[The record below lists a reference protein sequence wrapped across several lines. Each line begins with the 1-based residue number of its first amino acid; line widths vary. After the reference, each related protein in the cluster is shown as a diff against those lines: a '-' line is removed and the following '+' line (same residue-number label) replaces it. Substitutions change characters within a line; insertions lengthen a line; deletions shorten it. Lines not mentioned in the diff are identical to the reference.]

1 MIVIIH
7 NGKNALTVLNE
18 NLLSVNH
25 ILQPNETVSQTVLN
39 LAKAH
44 PNELLVWCHETF
56 KEHLNIEAFSS
67 IFHHKCI
74 FASFNPSH
82 IEYLPEQIGYIERSF
97 YLKINKEKTFAT
109 WLMSDLVGGIFSS
122 TFLKFEKIIN
132 TKSDFNYVLNSIAK
146 MANTE
151 GLFCYSE
158 PELLKRNIELPI
170 EQATT
175 RTLFQFVKQHYK
187 WVWTW
192 YLLLSYMLFE
202 KRFPFFPFL
211 SALFFS
217 QKQVSFNLEDI
228 NIKST
233 KKVVDHREIDVI
245 IPTIGRKQ
253 YLFDVLKDFTL
264 QTVLPKRIIIVEQN
278 PDPES
283 VSELDFL
290 NEEWPFQIIH
300 HFTHQAGVVNARNL
314 ALSEVK
320 SEWTFLGD
328 DDNRFQSDLIEK
340 LFDAIERYGVKVGIT
355 VYLQPKEVQTY
366 TKTAQ
371 TTIFGAGNAI
381 LKSELLNGVS
391 FNERYEFNY
400 GEDTDFGM
408 QLRRLGEDVIFFA
421 DIKITHLKAPI
432 GGYRTKVKQLW
443 DDDVIKPK
451 PSPTIQLL
459 YKNYFTNQQLLGY
472 KLLLVF
478 RNLKSRG
485 FKNPVAYIKMF
496 KRQWQRS
503 EYWCQQLI
511 KSSND

>member
-7 NGKNALTVLNE
+7 NNKKALAVLNQD
-18 NLLSVNH
+18 
-25 ILQPNETVSQTVLN
+25 LQSINYALQLNETLLQTVLN
-39 LAKAH
+39 LAKTH
-44 PNELLVWCHETF
+44 PYELLVWCHQVF
-56 KEHLNIEAFSS
+56 KDHLNIEAFSE
-67 IFHHKCI
+67 IFHHKCVL
-74 FASFNPSH
+74 ASFNPSH
-82 IEYLPEQIGYIERSF
+82 IEYLPKQIGYIERSF
-97 YLKINKEKTFAT
+97 YLKINKERTFAT
-109 WLMSDLVGGIFSS
+109 WLMSDSVGGIFSS
-122 TFLKFEKIIN
+122 TFLKFETIIN
-132 TKSDFNYVLNSIAK
+132 SKNDFNYVLNSIAR

-158 PELLKRNIELPI
+158 PKLLKKNIEFSI
-170 EQATT
+170 KQATT

-202 KRFPFFPFL
+202 KQFPFFPFL

-217 QKQVSFNLEDI
+217 QKQVHFNLGDI

-233 KKVVDHREIDVI
+233 KKVVIDREIDAI
-245 IPTIGRKQ
+245 IPTIGRKR
-253 YLFDVLKDFTL
+253 YLLDVLKDFTS

-320 SEWTFLGD
+320 SEWVFFGD
-328 DDNRFQSDLIEK
+328 DDNRFQSDLIEN
-340 LFDAIERYGVKVGIT
+340 LFNAIEQYGVKVGIT

-371 TTIFGAGNAI
+371 TSIFGAGNAI
-381 LKSELLNGVS
+381 LKSELLKEVS

-408 QLRRLGEDVIFFA
+408 QLRRLGEDVVFFA

-443 DDDVIKPK
+443 DDDAIKPK

-472 KLLLVF
+472 KLLLCV

-485 FKNPVAYIKMF
+485 FKNPIAFIKNY
-496 KRQWQRS
+496 KKQWERS
-503 EYWCQQLI
+503 EYWSEQLI